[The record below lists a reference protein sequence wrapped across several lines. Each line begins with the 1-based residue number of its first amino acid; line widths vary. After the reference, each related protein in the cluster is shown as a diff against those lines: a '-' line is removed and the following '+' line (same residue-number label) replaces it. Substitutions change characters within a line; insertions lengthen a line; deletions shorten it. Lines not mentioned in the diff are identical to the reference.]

1 MPKRETQKIVEIKG
15 RRWRISK
22 FDAMTGSYVSY
33 KLLFQML
40 PGNME
45 SSLQDQTPNA
55 MNLPKDRP
63 LMGKQEFFEL
73 QKDCLAV
80 CHELIMVGDSEQA
93 LPIFLNGQWARPE
106 LEDDVMTIM
115 ALTVHALIFNVT
127 GFFEG
132 DALKELIRSFRD
144 NISLTASN
152 LRT

>member
-1 MPKRETQKIVEIKG
+1 
-15 RRWRISK
+15 
-22 FDAMTGSYVSY
+22 
-33 KLLFQML
+33 
-40 PGNME
+40 
-45 SSLQDQTPNA
+45 
-55 MNLPKDRP
+55 
-63 LMGKQEFFEL
+63 MGKQEFFEL